1 MHISFPQTK
10 RLNYKTIKIKKTV
23 FLFIAHENDRWKL
36 KSRGDILE
44 SLDWKKGAVN

>member
-23 FLFIAHENDRWKL
+23 FLFIAHEQDRWKL
-36 KSRGDILE
+36 KSIDNTHE